1 MGARILFV
9 FGIVGIL
16 VISLMLTNH
25 MVGAQVTGQANIVP
39 TTCGLSFL
47 SGSPINFGDLKSTE
61 ISAEQVL
68 ELSNTG
74 NTPGKIDVVGTL
86 WVDTTDF
93 ITQMDSASTRFS
105 SSSSVVFSSKTAV
118 SPESELFAVLPPNV
132 PKNTFWQVVANLI
145 NPNFVGNVQQ
155 DIVFTA
161 TCP

>member
-1 MGARILFV
+1 MGVAIRLV

-74 NTPGKIDVVGTL
+74 NTPGKIDVVGTS
-86 WVDTTDF
+86 WIDVGDQQ
-93 ITQMDSASTRFS
+93 QMDSATTRFS
-105 SSSSVVFSSKTAV
+105 SSSNVVFSSKTAV
-118 SPESELFAVLPPNV
+118 SPESELFAVLQPNV
-132 PKNTFWQVVANLI
+132 PTNTFWQVIANLI